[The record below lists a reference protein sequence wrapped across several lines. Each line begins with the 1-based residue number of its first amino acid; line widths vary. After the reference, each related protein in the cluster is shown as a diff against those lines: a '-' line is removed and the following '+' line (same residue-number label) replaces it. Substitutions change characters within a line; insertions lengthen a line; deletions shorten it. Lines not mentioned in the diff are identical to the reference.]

1 MGTKRRCTRE
11 LTMDPRTRS
20 ACCTFGYTVLMSS
33 SITNCKRNT
42 EIPHLITRDKKA
54 QRTLYQIKSKLSP
67 SFWNK
72 LKKEINAS
80 ISVQPSTPETPVS
93 VFNRARVCNVD
104 TFPPK
109 TRSLQHASN
118 GWKFLALHTCK
129 TFSCCQGLPNLQKYP
144 HDTT

>member
-1 MGTKRRCTRE
+1 MRHMGTKRRCTRE

-42 EIPHLITRDKKA
+42 EIPHLITRD
-54 QRTLYQIKSKLSP
+54 RLSVRYIKLSLT

-80 ISVQPSTPETPVS
+80 ISVQPSTPETHVS